1 MTGSEGKYFHLDVM
15 ENNIQLVTRAFPNTF
30 RVDSTEHCS

>member
-1 MTGSEGKYFHLDVM
+1 MTGSEGKYFHLDVTA
-15 ENNIQLVTRAFPNTF
+15 NHIQLVTRAFSNTF